1 MTIPNPKEEPVDPL
15 KADRPEIVKDLQK
28 LPAEFH
34 ETAETEVRQ
43 TELDAQRA
51 EAEEKQQ

>member
-15 KADRPEIVKDLQK
+15 KADRTEVVKDLQN
-28 LPAEFH
+28 LPPELR

-43 TELDAQRA
+43 TELDAQRL